1 MMNTLFIPSLLK
13 LKSPS
18 SGENSFDLVSVVFVI
33 ECRLSFFVR
42 AVCFSTNIR

>member
-1 MMNTLFIPSLLK
+1 MNTLFIPSLLK

-18 SGENSFDLVSVVFVI
+18 SGENSFDLVSVVFVNI